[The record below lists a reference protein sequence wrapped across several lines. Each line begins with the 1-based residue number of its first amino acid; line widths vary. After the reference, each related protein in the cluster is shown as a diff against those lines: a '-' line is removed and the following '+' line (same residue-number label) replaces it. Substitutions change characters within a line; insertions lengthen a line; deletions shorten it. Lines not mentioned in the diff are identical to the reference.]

1 MSNEE
6 IAVQLAAALLAP
18 AVALP
23 ARRANIQDNA
33 EMLQNA
39 AELAV
44 HLYRTVLQVLEQPQ
58 SQ

>member
-6 IAVQLAAALLAP
+6 IAVRLAAALLQP

-23 ARRANIQDNA
+23 ARRANVQDNE

-44 HLYRTVLQVLEQPQ
+44 RLYRTVLGVLEQPQ
-58 SQ
+58 S